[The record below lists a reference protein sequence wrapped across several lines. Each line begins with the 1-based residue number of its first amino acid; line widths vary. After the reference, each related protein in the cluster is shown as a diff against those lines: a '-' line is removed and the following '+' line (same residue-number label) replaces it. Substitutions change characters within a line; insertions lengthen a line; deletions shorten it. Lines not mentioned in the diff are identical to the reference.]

1 MLRNSIQTVN
11 SGCIMTQVA
20 EQIRYEN
27 PLETLPIHRKRITSN
42 NMNEEINHKELA
54 NGLTAVAQD
63 RDQQAFTYLFKF
75 FAPKILRIASSKFNT
90 QAIANEIVQETMTN
104 VWRKA
109 HLYNADKGAPTTWVY
124 TVMRNVSFDL
134 LRKIQSKKED
144 TLSEDIWPMH
154 DVADEE
160 DSNFDDHIEHK
171 KVLSLLDSLPE
182 KQQQVIKGFYFM
194 EMSQEQLAQHLNLPL
209 GTVKSRLRLAL
220 NKLKQ
225 QVDVQLGDNHD

>member
-1 MLRNSIQTVN
+1 M
-11 SGCIMTQVA
+11 QVT
-20 EQIRYEN
+20 EQQRTEN
-27 PLETLPIHRKRITSN
+27 PLKTLPIHHKRITNKS
-42 NMNEEINHKELA
+42 MNDEINHKELA
-54 NGLTAVAQD
+54 DWLTAVGQD
-63 RDQQAFTYLFKF
+63 RDKQAFTNLFKF
-75 FAPKILRIASSKFNT
+75 FSPKILRISSSKFNT

-109 HLYNADKGAPTTWVY
+109 HLYSADKGAPTTWVY

-144 TLSEDIWPMH
+144 TLSDDIWPTL
-154 DVADEE
+154 DVANEE
-160 DSNFDDHIEHK
+160 ETEFADHIENQ
-171 KVLSLLDSLPE
+171 KVLALLDSLPE

-225 QVDVQLGDNHD
+225 HVDLQLGDNHD

>member
-1 MLRNSIQTVN
+1 M
-11 SGCIMTQVA
+11 
-20 EQIRYEN
+20 
-27 PLETLPIHRKRITSN
+27 
-42 NMNEEINHKELA
+42 NMNDDIDHKELA
-54 NGLTAVAQD
+54 DWLTAVGQD
-63 RDQQAFTYLFKF
+63 RDKQAFTCLFKF
-75 FAPKILRIASSKFNT
+75 FSPKILRIAGSKFNT
-90 QAIANEIVQETMTN
+90 QNIANEIVQETMTN

-144 TLSEDIWPMH
+144 TLSDDIWPTL
-154 DVADEE
+154 DVADESENEFE
-160 DSNFDDHIEHK
+160 DHFESQ

-182 KQQQVIKGFYFM
+182 KQQQVIKGFYLM
-194 EMSQEQLAQHLNLPL
+194 EMSQEQLAKHLNLPL

-225 QVDVQLGDNHD
+225 QVDLQLGDNHD